1 MCDKQK
7 GNYVRIAPDGLKEGV
22 IEITS
27 TLEAKVHRI
36 ATGETEDLGVISRM
50 KVSTAFV
57 QLLCRALDGGD
68 YATEYGYFKE
78 YAYHEWGTSSTA
90 EANTQN
96 KCITHVSNTNEVAEG
111 NTLVPGTQV
120 GGSSSYVSVATL
132 TANDSYTIT
141 EHCLHPTSACGASP
155 FSSVDSY
162 GMDRSVFTGIPLTS
176 GDSITFTYTLNVPA
190 ES

>member
-1 MCDKQK
+1 MSEENK
-7 GNYVRIAPDGLKEGV
+7 GNFVRVAPDGLREGV

-27 TLEAKVHRI
+27 TLEAQVHRI

-57 QLLCRALDGGD
+57 QLLCRALDGGG
-68 YATEYGYFKE
+68 YATEYGYFKT
-78 YAYHEWGTSSTA
+78 YMHHEWGTSSTA

-96 KCITHVSNTNEVAEG
+96 KCIAHATNNAETG
-111 NTLVPGTQV
+111 SGFLVTGTQV
-120 GGSSSYVSVATL
+120 GGSASYTSVATL
-132 TANDSYTIT
+132 TADDSYTIT
-141 EHCLHPTSACGASP
+141 EHCLHPTAACGTTP
-155 FSSVDSY
+155 FGDIDLY
-162 GMDRSVFTGIPLTS
+162 GMDRSLFTGIPLTS

>member
-57 QLLCRALDGGD
+57 QLLCRALDGGE
-68 YATEYGYFKE
+68 YTTEYGYFKT
-78 YAYHEWGTSSTA
+78 YKHHEWGTSSTA

-96 KCITHVSNTNEVAEG
+96 KCIAHATNNAETASGYLVS
-111 NTLVPGTQV
+111 GTQV
-120 GGSSSYVSVATL
+120 GGSASYTSVATL
-132 TANDSYTIT
+132 TADDSYTIT
-141 EHCLHPTSACGASP
+141 EHCLHPTDGCGPSP